1 MKTYDVP
8 VLETSRLIL
17 RELRPGDYPEIF
29 AIFSDRETTRYYDV
43 PTMRK
48 WSSAQ
53 KLLEW
58 WRKRINRRKAL
69 RWGITMNLEGD
80 KVIGTCGFSEL
91 DLVAQKGEIG
101 LDIVRSHW
109 HQGIMKEAVR
119 AVIQFGFKEMG
130 LNLIETWV
138 MEENQYSI
146 AGIKSLGFT
155 HLGKAGQVYWRGK
168 MHNKEYFIL
177 KREDYFNNPR

>member
-1 MKTYDVP
+1 MRSLDFPILKTP
-8 VLETSRLIL
+8 RLTL

-48 WSSAQ
+48 LSSAQ

-58 WRKRINRRKAL
+58 WRKRIDRRKAL
-69 RWGITMNLEGD
+69 RWGITMNDEGD

-91 DLVAQKGEIG
+91 DLAAKKGEIG

-119 AVIQFGFKEMG
+119 AVLDYGFNV
-130 LNLIETWV
+130 LDLVLIETWV
-138 MEENQYSI
+138 MEENRYSI

-155 HLGKAGQVYWRGK
+155 HLGSAGQVYWRGK
-168 MHNKEYFIL
+168 MHKKEYFIL
-177 KREDYFNNPR
+177 KREDFFKNPR